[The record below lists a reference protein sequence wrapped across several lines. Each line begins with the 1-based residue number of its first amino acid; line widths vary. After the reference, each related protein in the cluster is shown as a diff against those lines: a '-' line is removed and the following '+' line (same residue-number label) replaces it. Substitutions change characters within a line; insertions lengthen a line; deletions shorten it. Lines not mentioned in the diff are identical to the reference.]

1 MAISRM
7 RFLFDLSGVT
17 PDGNGVRSAT
27 YYIDT
32 AQCLSIHERKLHP
45 QFREYQIMGGLIK
58 DSNNDSVVR
67 MNVAPHTW
75 YTKNALRRGKRIFD
89 QMINQRLGQ
98 ATDKINKSKYHDF
111 KVLLN
116 NNQSLDASTNAL
128 PCDAS
133 GNPYNVGEWQ
143 YSLFV
148 SEDVDWSAIVNDL
161 ANSTSTPGNRNA
173 DEFYGMIVGGTHIA
187 GTGTGQ
193 DSWSRISLV
202 KSWLETRPQPTA
214 DPVVDGT
221 AVTTDPLANLFDETD
236 ADDEVIANLTTRQDE
251 PPYDVDTCPG
261 IEGGGGTSQNLQR
274 VAMAA
279 TQSGAGQISGMN
291 GFSALC
297 GLIQVHI
304 TQSAQDG
311 GQVELLLDVN
321 TKGGK
326 I

>member
-7 RFLFDLSGVT
+7 RFLFTEPG
-17 PDGNGVRSAT
+17 T
-27 YYIDT
+27 YYIDL
-32 AQCLSIHERKLHP
+32 AQSLSIHERKLHP
-45 QFREYQIMGGLIK
+45 QFRDYQVMGGLIK
-58 DSNNDSVVR
+58 DSNNESVVR

-89 QMINQRLGQ
+89 HMINKRLGE
-98 ATDKINKSKYHDF
+98 ATDRINKSKYHDF

-116 NNQSLDASTNAL
+116 NNQSLDATNNAL
-128 PCDAS
+128 PCDAA
-133 GNPYNVGEWQ
+133 GNAYNTGEWQ

-148 SEDVDWSAIVNDL
+148 SEDVDWSDPAL
-161 ANSTSTPGNRNA
+161 ATGANRNA
-173 DEFYGMIVGGTHIA
+173 DEFYGMIVGSVHVDGTL
-187 GTGTGQ
+187 TGQ
-193 DSWSRISLV
+193 DRWSRISLV

-251 PPYDVDTCPG
+251 PPYDVNSCPG
-261 IEGGGGTSQNLQR
+261 MEGGGGTSQNLQR
-274 VAMAA
+274 VSMAA
-279 TQSGAGQISGMN
+279 TQAGAGQISMLN

-304 TQSAQDG
+304 TQGVPSGD
-311 GQVELLLDVN
+311 VELILDVN